1 MGQKVHPRGLRLGI
15 IETWD
20 SRWYAEKDYA
30 DLLHEDLRIRD
41 IVNTWNFRG
50 DNRGATGKALKK
62 MQRENR
68 RFSGVSRVEIER
80 KARNITVFISTS
92 KPGIVIGQ
100 QGKSI
105 EGLTKHLRKVTGKTI
120 EVKIRPIDQPDLDSF
135 LVGEQIATM
144 LERRFAVRRA
154 VRQTMEKVIRA
165 GAEGVRLCVS
175 GRLGGA
181 EIARREWVHRGRVPL
196 HTLRADIDYSFTE
209 AFTTYGKIGI
219 KVWIYKGKKELLKNQ
234 RVAALTD

>member
-1 MGQKVHPRGLRLGI
+1 VGQKVHPRGLRLGI

-30 DLLHEDLRIRD
+30 DLLHEDLKIRD
-41 IVNTWNFRG
+41 IITTWNFRG
-50 DNRGATGKALKK
+50 DYRGATGKALKK
-62 MQRENR
+62 LQRESR
-68 RFSGVSRVEIER
+68 RFSGVSNVEIER

-105 EGLTKHLRKVTGKTI
+105 EALTKHLRATTGKSVEI
-120 EVKIRPIDQPDLDSF
+120 KIRPIDQPDLDSY

-154 VRQTMEKVIRA
+154 VRQTVEKVIRA
-165 GAEGVRLCVS
+165 GAEGVKIGVS
-175 GRLGGA
+175 GRLGGS

-196 HTLRADIDYSFTE
+196 HTLRADIDYALTE

-219 KVWIYKGKKELLKNQ
+219 KVWIYKGKKPLLSKD
-234 RVAALTD
+234 RVAAAMD